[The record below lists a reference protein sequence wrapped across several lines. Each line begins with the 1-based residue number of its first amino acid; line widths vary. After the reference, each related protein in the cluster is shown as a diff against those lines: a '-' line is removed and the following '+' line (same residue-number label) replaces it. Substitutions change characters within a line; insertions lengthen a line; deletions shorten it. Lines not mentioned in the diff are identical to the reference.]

1 MITTN
6 RVILKSEK
14 ITQSTKKLLKK
25 FNLNNLNLSLTN
37 KVENS
42 SFILLKDGTIKKKR
56 HKNSYLEE
64 YLENKRLLMTLEAT
78 AKIRRTK
85 SYSNDN
91 RKKNLFYKT
100 NFKKK
105 SKRNSDNNIL
115 GKVQRINMFE
125 NAFINDK
132 IKEED
137 MNNQEVQFRFSHNN
151 YMNKLNLSNS
161 RNDWKSGR
169 KKNKS
174 NKKKKIS
181 NSNNYYNKCEYKKGK
196 DANKFENL
204 KKSKYKNLGKFLNKK
219 DIKLNKNR
227 NKGPIEFND
236 FNFAFKNTVKN
247 NEYNENKNKFDVTFK
262 NVSKDDSKNNNI
274 VGKEKINNNKNIN
287 SRSRK
292 VNKNNNRNEK
302 DLEMQTNN
310 SKNYEII

>member
-1 MITTN
+1 MITSN

-14 ITQSTKKLLKK
+14 ITQSTKKFIKK

-37 KVENS
+37 KIENS
-42 SFILLKDGTIKKKR
+42 SFIILKDGTIKKKR

-100 NFKKK
+100 NYWYFKKND
-105 SKRNSDNNIL
+105 KRNSDNNIL
-115 GKVQRINMFE
+115 EKVQRINMLE

-132 IKEED
+132 LKEELND
-137 MNNQEVQFRFSHNN
+137 INNKETLYRFSHNN
-151 YMNKLNLSNS
+151 YRNKLNLSNS
-161 RNDWKSGR
+161 HNDWKSGR

-181 NSNNYYNKCEYKKGK
+181 NSNNNNKCDYKKGK
-196 DANKFENL
+196 DDNKFENL

-219 DIKLNKNR
+219 EIKLNKNR
-227 NKGPIEFND
+227 NKDPIEFND
-236 FNFAFKNTVKN
+236 FKFAFKNTVKN

-262 NVSKDDSKNNNI
+262 NVSKDDNKNNNI
-274 VGKEKINNNKNIN
+274 DGKEKKNNNKD
-287 SRSRK
+287 
-292 VNKNNNRNEK
+292 KNLIVVLEK
-302 DLEMQTNN
+302 KKLED
-310 SKNYEII
+310 EIVKMKYS